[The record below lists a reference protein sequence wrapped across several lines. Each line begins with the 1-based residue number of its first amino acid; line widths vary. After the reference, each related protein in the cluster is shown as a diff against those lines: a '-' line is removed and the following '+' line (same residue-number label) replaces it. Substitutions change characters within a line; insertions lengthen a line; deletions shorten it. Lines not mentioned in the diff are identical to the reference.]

1 MFLVNYS
8 NIGDGIIK
16 YTENHKSAPLQ
27 EVYWLQNN
35 KIIIGQGQQFSYVR
49 CFPLLM
55 CIICFSV
62 ALEREKNERPLSSCC
77 CHDRWHFYHN
87 SKQQHESREVW
98 HFKRGC
104 RRALQMDKT
113 GVKPLLSILART
125 PFQKSSQS
133 PDFPPA
139 PLVTPTFNTYD
150 PRS

>member
-1 MFLVNYS
+1 MFLVNDN
-8 NIGDGIIK
+8 NIGDCIIV
-16 YTENHKSAPLQ
+16 YTENYKSPPLLK
-27 EVYWLQNN
+27 VYWLQD
-35 KIIIGQGQQFSYVR
+35 KIITGQSQQFSSVR

-62 ALEREKNERPLSSCC
+62 ALQQEETERPSSLCC
-77 CHDRWHFYHN
+77 CYDRWHFYHN

-104 RRALQMDKT
+104 RRAPQTDKT
-113 GVKPLLSILART
+113 GAKPLLSILARA

-133 PDFPPA
+133 PDFPPTLLVA
-139 PLVTPTFNTYD
+139 PASDTYD